1 VAEKAAKTR
10 TTKEVMVAKA
20 AEEGMAVKV
29 AVDKAVVAKVA
40 ADKSTVTK
48 VAEEAMVKVAAH
60 AAAMNTTD

>member
-1 VAEKAAKTR
+1 
-10 TTKEVMVAKA
+10 VAKA

-29 AVDKAVVAKVA
+29 AVVAKVA